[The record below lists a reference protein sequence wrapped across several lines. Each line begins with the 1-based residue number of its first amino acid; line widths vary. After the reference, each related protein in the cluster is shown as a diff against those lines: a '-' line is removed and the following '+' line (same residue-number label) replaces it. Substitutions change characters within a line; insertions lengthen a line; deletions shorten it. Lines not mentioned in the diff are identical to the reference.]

1 MTNILTTTN
10 TTTRLARGLGEI
22 LAGAASFWFSENR
35 RHASHARTMKI
46 LHELSDEQLT
56 DIGIDPSLV
65 HVGPRMHVDA
75 RLMTTLLSLR

>member
-1 MTNILTTTN
+1 MTNILTTT
-10 TTTRLARGLGEI
+10 RLTRGLGE
-22 LAGAASFWFSENR
+22 LLLGAAGFWFNENR